1 MSNYNPADR
10 DQANLNPDVMYTHHG
25 RYLPDPEARHDQCHK
40 RQIKKFQIRY

>member
-25 RYLPDPEARHDQCHK
+25 RYLPDPEARHDCFSEGKHISATK
-40 RQIKKFQIRY
+40 GR